1 LTRFSITD
9 LSLVGLKLIERKR
22 VGDARGYLSRLF
34 CRDELAAAGWH
45 KPVAQINHTS
55 TALCGTVRGL
65 HYQIPPHTEMK
76 VVTCIRGEV
85 WDVAIDLRAH
95 SPTFLQWQAQ
105 ILSANNANAL
115 LIPEGFGHGFQ
126 TLVDDC
132 ELIYIHTESYA
143 PQAEAALRFD
153 DPRLAINWPLPV
165 SGISDRDKAHP
176 LLTAQF
182 NGVKLQ

>member
-1 LTRFSITD
+1 MTRFSIKE

-22 VGDARGYLSRLF
+22 LGDARGYLSRLF

-45 KPVAQINHTS
+45 KPVAQINHTN
-55 TALCGTVRGL
+55 TALRGTVRGM
-65 HYQIPPHTEMK
+65 HYQTPPHAEMK

-85 WDVAIDLRAH
+85 WDVAVDLRAH

-105 ILSANNANAL
+105 ILSADNTYAL

-132 ELIYIHTESYA
+132 ELLYMHTEAYA

-153 DPRLAINWPLPV
+153 DPRLAITWPLPV
-165 SGISDRDKAHP
+165 AEISVRDQAHP

-182 NGVKLQ
+182 NGIKLQ